1 MMIVMM
7 FNVMLIVMIKLARKT
22 MVMRIPAMKMITM
35 RSDSYH
41 HCPAP
46 TPHPVP
52 PFPLMSI
59 HSKQRKMMMTKIM
72 AMMMMMMMMMM
83 MTFIICH
90 QNAHDQGSKSNI
102 LKVAMKSKMTVLKY
116 FPGLVLLTTT
126 GFDPKTSLVH

>member
-7 FNVMLIVMIKLARKT
+7 FNVMLIVMVKLARKT
-22 MVMRIPAMKMITM
+22 MLMRIPAMKMITM

-59 HSKQRKMMMTKIM
+59 HSKQRKMMMTK
-72 AMMMMMMMMMM
+72 MMM

-116 FPGLVLLTTT
+116 FPGLVLFTTT